1 MKERLNYVQS
11 LLSTTYHEW
20 DKHDAQTHGA
30 ALSYFTVLS
39 LAPLLVI
46 AVSIAGLAFGRQAVR
61 GEIVEQMRGVVGSGA
76 QAIQTMLAHAQSPS
90 AGILASII
98 GFGVLL

>member
-1 MKERLNYVQS
+1 MQFEQCSYFIRQDLFMKERLQYARS
-11 LLSTTYHEW
+11 LLFTTYHEW

-46 AVSIAGLAFGRQAVR
+46 AVSIAGLAFRKQAAQIIR
-61 GEIVEQMRGVVGSGA
+61 DMLSGE
-76 QAIQTMLAHAQSPS
+76 LALH
-90 AGILASII
+90 
-98 GFGVLL
+98 